1 MKSLVSEGISFEYEY
16 GAPIDKVFAAI
27 SSDVGKW
34 WPHRFHQGSTV
45 GFEPRIGGRFFEEWG
60 PGSAALYATVT
71 LIEPP
76 ARLRL
81 SGPMGMAGATACS
94 LEYLLAAIPGGSRL
108 SLVHDIFGLLDEDV
122 VEDYRQGWIEILGT
136 TLKAFL
142 GGAKG

>member
-1 MKSLVSEGISFEYEY
+1 MGGPDLHEIEFACELEASPGR
-16 GAPIDKVFAAI
+16 VFSALTAEI
-27 SSDVGKW
+27 GRW
-34 WPHRFHQGSTV
+34 WTHRFRQGSTV